1 MSDLSA
7 AIKEC
12 QRELQPLFEKP
23 KLKSRLLSKP
33 PFRYIHD
40 IIVALLDATNF
51 PAYFTEEELDSS
63 TFKEKKNRKI
73 EFLEKL
79 IVLVNTHGN
88 PVQVDA
94 RKIVAGMEPSST
106 LQLLIEFGRLARK
119 GVDAKSLSRLST
131 TGVEVVE
138 EDEETKENDDMKEE
152 IKGDSVFA
160 VQTTARKDDFV
171 EEEKDEEN
179 IFEEEK
185 DNDDVS
191 VEEEKDNDDIATD
204 GSLSKSLFDSLQNI
218 ITSAS
223 IIEQIYT
230 E

>member
-1 MSDLSA
+1 MSDLAA

-12 QRELQPLFEKP
+12 QRELQPMFEKP

-40 IIVALLDATNF
+40 IIIAIIAATNF
-51 PAYFTEEELDSS
+51 PAYFAGEELDSN

-73 EFLEKL
+73 EFLDKL
-79 IVLVNTHGN
+79 IALVNSQGN
-88 PVQVDA
+88 PVEVDA
-94 RKIVAGMEPSST
+94 RKIVAGLEPSST
-106 LQLLIEFGRLARK
+106 LNLLVEFGRLARK
-119 GVDAKSLSRLST
+119 GVDAKSLSQLST
-131 TGVEVVE
+131 TGVGKDVEVVVAE
-138 EDEETKENDDMKEE
+138 AKEDDVMKEE
-152 IKGDSVFA
+152 IKGDSVCA
-160 VQTTARKDDFV
+160 VETSAS
-171 EEEKDEEN
+171 EN

-185 DNDDVS
+185 DNDDIH
-191 VEEEKDNDDIATD
+191 VEEEKDNDDVATD